1 MVEGARPSRR
11 AIERIDSPCEVPIM
25 ICSRSSWVRRGRLR
39 PNGSCSRGFTPPN
52 LRNHL
57 PPAVTDTPAARA
69 ASSVDIPSAVNSQN
83 RRSTD
88 NNCGTPVTN
97 TPNYEVLQPPLELK
111 RVPATL
117 TADSSR
123 ELTERQCRRDG
134 DRPHQHRQPGI
145 AQHGDELL

>member
-39 PNGSCSRGFTPPN
+39 PNGSCIRGFTPPN
-52 LRNHL
+52 LRTHL

-111 RVPATL
+111 SQFRAL
-117 TADSSR
+117 IAEWTADIR
-123 ELTERQCRRDG
+123 PGDGRQRPDHDLSIRRC
-134 DRPHQHRQPGI
+134 
-145 AQHGDELL
+145 